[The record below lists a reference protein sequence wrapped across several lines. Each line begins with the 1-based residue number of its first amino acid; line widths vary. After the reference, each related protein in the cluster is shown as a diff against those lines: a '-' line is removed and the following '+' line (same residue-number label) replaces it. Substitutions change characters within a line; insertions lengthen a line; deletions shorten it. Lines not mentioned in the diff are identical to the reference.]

1 MSHLFLFTQAFS
13 LLIPI
18 TLGGIILIACM
29 RKGWLKV
36 IDVPLD
42 GGLKLG
48 GKPLVGKS
56 KSLRSLILYTASSTM
71 VSLVFHYLVPYT
83 PALASVYLNN
93 PFVLGPLISISYL
106 AGEILN
112 SFVKRRL
119 GIATSGSPDSVLGA
133 RFQAVIDNVDGIV
146 STGLVFI
153 FVYQVNSAVLAVSFV
168 LAALMHLGTDILMR
182 SLRLKVKQQ

>member
-1 MSHLFLFTQAFS
+1 MSLLFLFTQAFS
-13 LLIPI
+13 LLIPV
-18 TLGGIILIACM
+18 TLGGLILIVCM

-42 GGLKLG
+42 GGLKLA

-56 KSLRSLILYTASSTM
+56 KSLRSLVLYTASSTM
-71 VSLVFHYLVPYT
+71 VSLVFHALAPYT
-83 PALASVYLNN
+83 PALAWVYLTN

-119 GIATSGSPDSVLGA
+119 GIPPSGSSDSVPGA
-133 RFQAVIDNVDGIV
+133 RFQAVIDNVDGIF

-153 FVYQVNSAVLAVSFV
+153 FVYQVNSAILAVSFV
-168 LAALMHLGTDILMR
+168 LAVLMHIATDILMR
-182 SLRLKVKQQ
+182 SLRLKVKQI